1 MNPYSQIICLAT
13 FFNFL
18 NEVKFDPINRR
29 SLMKNI
35 HHIVRSPVFLMALTV
50 FIDFTGFGLVIPL
63 LPFWAEHLGATALV
77 IGLLSTSFALVQFVF
92 TPMLGALSDRVGR
105 KPIIMGSLLIE
116 ALSFALTALAGSL
129 PLLFVAR
136 AIGGLGASNLG
147 SAQAVVAD
155 VTSRKERARSMGM
168 IGAAIG
174 LGFVVG
180 PALGGLLAPL
190 GPALPFLVAMGVAL
204 LNVILVWAFLPE
216 TRIRHAD
223 RTSSTSHVVFGGW
236 SKAFRNAQV
245 ARLVLINLL
254 YTVAFTGMETV
265 FALFTLHTFG
275 WTAMQ
280 NGLLFTYIGVIVIV
294 MQGGLV
300 GRLVKWIGEQRLL
313 IVGLLLLAVGLVLVP
328 WSTTLAMLLITLG
341 ILSAG
346 DGAVTPIVST
356 LLSFVSPPDAHGET
370 LGFAQGM
377 AGLGRIL
384 GPLAA
389 GSLFTLGIRLP
400 FLLGGILAIAG
411 VLLALPLLRE
421 KNLVSQAS
429 TREAEAG
436 ATVEREEARV

>member
-1 MNPYSQIICLAT
+1 
-13 FFNFL
+13 
-18 NEVKFDPINRR
+18 
-29 SLMKNI
+29 MKNLL
-35 HHIVRSPVFLMALTV
+35 HIVRSPLFLMALTV

-63 LPFWAEHLGATALV
+63 LPFWAEHLGASALV

-105 KPIIMGSLLIE
+105 KPIILGSLLIE
-116 ALSFALTALAGSL
+116 GLSFALTALAGSL

-155 VTSRKERARSMGM
+155 VTPREGRARAMGM

-190 GPALPFLVAMGVAL
+190 GPTLPFWVSMGVAL
-204 LNVILVWAFLPE
+204 LNALLVWVFLPE
-216 TRIRHAD
+216 TRASLTERALVA
-223 RTSSTSHVVFGGW
+223 RRVMFGGW
-236 SKAFRNAQV
+236 QKALGNAAV
-245 ARLVLINLL
+245 ARLVGINLL

-265 FALFTLHTFG
+265 FALFTQDTFG
-275 WTAMQ
+275 WTAVQ
-280 NGLLFTYIGVIVIV
+280 NGLLFTYIGVVVVV

-300 GRLVKWIGEQRLL
+300 GLLVKWLGEQRLL
-313 IVGLLLLAVGLVLVP
+313 LVGLLLLAGGQILLP
-328 WSTTLAMLLITLG
+328 WSTNLALLLLTLG

-356 LLSFVSPPDAHGET
+356 LLSFASPPDAQGET
-370 LGFAQGM
+370 LGLAQGL
-377 AGLGRIL
+377 AGLGRML

-389 GSLFTLGIRLP
+389 GSLFTLGIPLP
-400 FLLGGILAIAG
+400 FLLGGVLAIGG
-411 VLLALPLLRE
+411 VVLVLPLLRE
-421 KNLVSQAS
+421 AP
-429 TREAEAG
+429 RMPRAEALNARSAMT
-436 ATVEREEARV
+436 ATETDALGEREEARV

>member
-1 MNPYSQIICLAT
+1 
-13 FFNFL
+13 
-18 NEVKFDPINRR
+18 
-29 SLMKNI
+29 MKNI
-35 HHIVRSPVFLMALTV
+35 QHIVRSPVFLMALTV

-116 ALSFALTALAGSL
+116 ALSFALTTLAGSL

-136 AIGGLGASNLG
+136 AIGGLGASNIG

-155 VTSRKERARSMGM
+155 VTSREKRAQSMGI

-190 GPALPFLVAMGVAL
+190 GLALPFWVAMGVAM

-216 TRIRHAD
+216 TRIKRVERA
-223 RTSSTSHVVFGGW
+223 TSTSHVLFGGW
-236 SKAFRNAQV
+236 SKAFKNAQV

-265 FALFTLHTFG
+265 FALFTQHTFG

-300 GRLVKWIGEQRLL
+300 GRLVKWMGEQRLL
-313 IVGLLLLAVGLVLVP
+313 IVGLLLLAIGLVLIP

-356 LLSFVSPPDAHGET
+356 LLSFVSPPDAQGET

-389 GSLFTLGIRLP
+389 GSLFTLGIKLP

-421 KNLVSQAS
+421 KNRVSQAS
-429 TREAEAG
+429 THKAEAG
-436 ATVEREEARV
+436 ANVEREEARV

>member
-1 MNPYSQIICLAT
+1 
-13 FFNFL
+13 
-18 NEVKFDPINRR
+18 
-29 SLMKNI
+29 MKNI
-35 HHIVRSPVFLMALTV
+35 RHIVRSPVFLMALTV

-116 ALSFALTALAGSL
+116 ALSFALAALAGSL

-136 AIGGLGASNLG
+136 AVGGLGSSNIG

-155 VTSRKERARSMGM
+155 VTSREKRAQSMGI

-190 GPALPFLVAMGVAL
+190 WLALPFWVAMGVAL

-216 TRIRHAD
+216 TRIKHVERA
-223 RTSSTSHVVFGGW
+223 TSTSHILFGGW
-236 SKAFRNAQV
+236 SKAFKNTQV

-265 FALFTLHTFG
+265 FALFTQHTFG

-300 GRLVKWIGEQRLL
+300 GRLVKWMGEQRLL
-313 IVGLLLLAVGLVLVP
+313 IVGLLLLAIGLVLVP

-356 LLSFVSPPDAHGET
+356 LLSFVSPPDTQGET

-389 GSLFTLGIRLP
+389 GSLFTLGIQLP
-400 FLLGGILAIAG
+400 FLLGGILAIAAI
-411 VLLALPLLRE
+411 LLALPLLRE

-429 TREAEAG
+429 TSEVGEETAT
-436 ATVEREEARV
+436 TVEREEVRV

>member
-1 MNPYSQIICLAT
+1 M
-13 FFNFL
+13 
-18 NEVKFDPINRR
+18 EVSHEKHTTHR
-29 SLMKNI
+29 
-35 HHIVRSPVFLMALTV
+35 
-50 FIDFTGFGLVIPL
+50 
-63 LPFWAEHLGATALV
+63 PFPGV
-77 IGLLSTSFALVQFVF
+77 
-92 TPMLGALSDRVGR
+92 
-105 KPIIMGSLLIE
+105 
-116 ALSFALTALAGSL
+116 LSFALTALAGSL

-136 AIGGLGASNLG
+136 ALGGLGASNLG

-155 VTSRKERARSMGM
+155 VTSREKRAQSMGI
-168 IGAAIG
+168 IGVAIG

-190 GPALPFLVAMGVAL
+190 GPALPFWVAMGVAL

-216 TRIRHAD
+216 TRFGHAE
-223 RTSSTSHVVFGGW
+223 RTSWTSHIVFGGW
-236 SKAFRNAQV
+236 SKAFKNTQV
-245 ARLVLINLL
+245 AHLVLINLL

-265 FALFTLHTFG
+265 FALFTQHTFG

-280 NGLLFTYIGVIVIV
+280 NGLLFTYIGVIVVV

-300 GRLVKWIGEQRLL
+300 GRLVKWIGEQLLL
-313 IVGLLLLAVGLVLVP
+313 IVGLLLLAVGLDLVP

-356 LLSFVSPPDAHGET
+356 LLSFVSPQDAQGET

-389 GSLFTLGIRLP
+389 GSLFTLGIKLP
-400 FLLGGILAIAG
+400 FLLGSILAIAG

-429 TREAEAG
+429 TCEAEAG